1 MNQSTSPLTH
11 GFFPLSF
18 LSTDYHRLSQIYL
31 ISKDIVI
38 ITDYYHQF
46 FNLSIF
52 QSFNLHSLWLLICV
66 NLCQSVVYERTGEVE
81 TMLLVD
87 SAACAGN

>member
-31 ISKDIVI
+31 ISKYIVI
-38 ITDYYHQF
+38 ITDY
-46 FNLSIF
+46 NLSII
-52 QSFNLHSLWLLICV
+52 HP
-66 NLCQSVVYERTGEVE
+66 
-81 TMLLVD
+81 LVRQPRPRRID
-87 SAACAGN
+87 NRNFIA